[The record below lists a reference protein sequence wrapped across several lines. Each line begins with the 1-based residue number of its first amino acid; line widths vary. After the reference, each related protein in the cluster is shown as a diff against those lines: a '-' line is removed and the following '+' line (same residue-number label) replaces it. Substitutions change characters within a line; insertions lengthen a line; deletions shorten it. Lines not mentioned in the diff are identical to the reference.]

1 MAKNEKEE
9 KRPWKDLGAVVCFDT
24 DNKGVKRRDKQ
35 GREYSAGVGVITV
48 GSQTVKVYVR
58 CSPGGRAG
66 TTVVSMSTPP
76 EDAVS

>member
-1 MAKNEKEE
+1 MADSKDK
-9 KRPWKDLGAVVCFDT
+9 KPWKDLGAVVCFDT
-24 DNKGVKRRDKQ
+24 DNKGVKRKDKK
-35 GREYSAGVGVITV
+35 GNAYSAGVGVLTV
-48 GSQTVKVYVR
+48 GAQTVKVYVR